1 MPTLAEALAVAIAHH
16 QAGRLDL
23 AEEIYRRI
31 LQAEP
36 AHGDALHL
44 LGLIA
49 RKRGQ
54 PALAI
59 EHIHR
64 AVAACPTRALYHQ
77 SLGNIFRD
85 LGQLDPAAA
94 CYRRALELTPDYP
107 EAYNNLADTLA
118 AQGKPTEAVACYR
131 RAVDLRPDYAVAWNN
146 LGNALLAQR
155 QADEAIAC
163 YRRALTLLPDCIE
176 ACNNLGTALHGL
188 GRYEEALGYYQQAL
202 ARRPDHA
209 DVLYNRANALKE
221 LGRVGEAIAD
231 YRRALQFRPTHAQA
245 HNNLGL
251 ALHSIGQ
258 LDEAVACYR
267 RALELAPRYVQAYN
281 NLGTSLLAQ
290 KQTDAAI
297 GCYRRALELDPDS
310 AEAHNNLGNAL
321 LAQGKPDEARASCA
335 RAVAI
340 RPAFPEAHNNLAAAL
355 HSLGRFDEA
364 IASYQRA
371 IELQP
376 TAANIHSAM
385 LGVLSYSEHATLKGL
400 AELHAAFERQHGAH
414 LRALWPAHHNPPDPR
429 RRLRVGF
436 VSADL
441 TNHPVGYFLIPV
453 LEHLDANEVH
463 TFCYFARPGKDAM
476 TARFQA
482 ATDTWRDVAWLS
494 DQELAAQIRTDQIDI
509 LFDLSGHSVG
519 NRLLAFAR
527 KPAPIQITWMGYVGT
542 TGLAAMD
549 YLLADRYEIPAGAE
563 PYYGEKVLR
572 MPDGYVCFEPPTEA
586 PAVGPLPAL
595 TQDRVTFGCFNNP
608 AKITP
613 AVVRVWAEI
622 LRRVPHSVLALLP
635 LEATMP
641 AAHRLQEQLA
651 AHDIAAER
659 LQFWGRASRAE
670 LLARYNRVDL
680 ALDPFPYGG
689 GLTTCEALWMGV
701 PVITCPGETFSS
713 RHALSHLSNVG
724 CTETI
729 AVDFPH
735 YVELAVTLAHDLPR
749 LAGIRSR
756 LRGQMAASPLCQ
768 GRRFAQH
775 WTAVLRQVWHA
786 WCQAASSKTEG
797 QP

>member
-1 MPTLAEALAVAIAHH
+1 MATLTEAFAIAVHNYRS
-16 QAGRLDL
+16 GRLDPAAQL
-23 AEEIYRRI
+23 CRRI
-31 LQAEP
+31 LQSAPE
-36 AHGDALHL
+36 HVDTLNL
-44 LGLIA
+44 LGVITHLSGRDA
-49 RKRGQ
+49 D
-54 PALAI
+54 AAELLD
-59 EHIHR
+59 R
-64 AVAACPTRALYHQ
+64 AVELAPSNAHCHSNLGLAL
-77 SLGNIFRD
+77 SGLGRFEE
-85 LGQLDPAAA
+85 AAA
-94 CYRRALELTPDYP
+94 SFRRALDLEPH
-107 EAYNNLADTLA
+107 LAGALS
-118 AQGKPTEAVACYR
+118 
-131 RAVDLRPDYAVAWNN
+131 N
-146 LGNALLAQR
+146 LGQTLSR
-155 QADEAIAC
+155 QGNLDEAIAC
-163 YRRALTLLPDCIE
+163 YRRALQTHPDFAEAWAHLGEALRLQGKPEEAETCCRRAVRFDPRLPQSHHYLANVLRGQGRIDEALPCYHRALQLRPDVAAIHNDLARALIAGHNLDDATAACRQALKLEPDLPEAWVTLGDCLRARRQFREAAPCYQRALQLRPDQPGVH
-176 ACNNLGTALHGL
+176 NNLANTFHDL
-188 GRYEEALGYYQQAL
+188 GM
-202 ARRPDHA
+202 PD
-209 DVLYNRANALKE
+209 
-221 LGRVGEAIAD
+221 EAIAN
-231 YRRALQFRPTHAQA
+231 YHQALQ
-245 HNNLGL
+245 L
-251 ALHSIGQ
+251 
-258 LDEAVACYR
+258 
-267 RALELAPRYVQAYN
+267 
-281 NLGTSLLAQ
+281 
-290 KQTDAAI
+290 K
-297 GCYRRALELDPDS
+297 PDY
-310 AEAHNNLGNAL
+310 AEAY
-321 LAQGKPDEARASCA
+321 
-335 RAVAI
+335 
-340 RPAFPEAHNNLAAAL
+340 NNLAAAL
-355 HSLGRFDEA
+355 HDLGRFDEA

-729 AVDFPH
+729 AADFPH
-735 YVELAVTLAHDLPR
+735 YVELAVTLAHDLPQ

-756 LRGQMAASPLCQ
+756 LRGQMAASPLCD

-786 WCQAASSKTEG
+786 WCQS
-797 QP
+797 PCPC